1 MKKKITALCLVVALA
16 LVAIGGATMAYFTDH
31 GQQKNTF
38 AIGNIDIKVD
48 EWGNVWD
55 PSANGGEGGYVSDA
69 FGYDDNGMYY
79 TNIMPSYVMTKKPV
93 ISNESTRNAAY
104 VRVAVVVNNLSEIN
118 NAIDEVYENKINPE
132 TNATYT
138 DEEIQA
144 IYDNVFAGWGISHLK
159 TAEEPRRMWMKD
171 RDDSEVLGID
181 MAAKISTGTG
191 YYTQFSITNLFKS
204 EAEKNDAHNDG
215 VLDAGD
221 LGETYYTKAL
231 SANERVY
238 VFYLKLDAGESYE
251 LFGGLNAPAD
261 FNNEQMKMFEGLEI
275 GIYADAIQ
283 TVGFSGDNAAID
295 AFTALEAEHPLGWWN
310 D

>member
-31 GQQKNTF
+31 GQQENTF

-48 EWGNVWD
+48 ELGNVKD
-55 PSANGGEGGYVSDA
+55 ADGNFVSDA
-69 FGYDDNGMYY
+69 FSDDDNGMYY

-118 NAIDEVYENKINPE
+118 NAIDTVYEAAGKNE
-132 TNATYT
+132 T
-138 DEEIQA
+138 EIQA

-171 RDDSEVLGID
+171 RDDSKVLGID

-238 VFYLKLDAGESYE
+238 VFYLKLDANESYE

>member
-31 GQQKNTF
+31 GQQENTF

-48 EWGNVWD
+48 EWGNVKD
-55 PSANGGEGGYVSDA
+55 ADGNFVSDA
-69 FGYDDNGMYY
+69 FSYDDNGMYY

-118 NAIDEVYENKINPE
+118 NAIDTVYEAAGKNE
-132 TNATYT
+132 T
-138 DEEIQA
+138 EIQA

-159 TAEEPRRMWMKD
+159 TDEEPRRMWMKD
-171 RDDSEVLGID
+171 RDDSKVLGID

-204 EAEKNDAHNDG
+204 EAEKNDAHTDG

-238 VFYLKLDAGESYE
+238 VFYLKLDAAESYE

>member
-31 GQQKNTF
+31 GQQENTF

-48 EWGNVWD
+48 EWGNVKD
-55 PSANGGEGGYVSDA
+55 ADGNFVSDA
-69 FGYDDNGMYY
+69 FSHDDNGMYY

-238 VFYLKLDAGESYE
+238 VFYLKLDADESYE

>member
-16 LVAIGGATMAYFTDH
+16 LVAIGGATMAYFTDKD
-31 GQQKNTF
+31 QQNNTF

-48 EWGNVWD
+48 EYGYVWD
-55 PSANGGEGGYVSDA
+55 KSANNGQGGYVTDA
-69 FGYDDNGMYY
+69 VDYTDGGMTF
-79 TNIMPSYVMTKKPV
+79 TNIMPSYIMSKRPI

-118 NAIDEVYENKINPE
+118 TAIDGVYEEKD
-132 TNATYT
+132 YT
-138 DEEIQA
+138 EEQIQA
-144 IYDNVFAGWGISHLK
+144 IYDDVFAGWGISHLK
-159 TAEEPRRMWMKD
+159 TADEPRRMWMKD
-171 RDDSEVLGID
+171 RDDSKVLGID
-181 MAAKISTGTG
+181 MAAKIASGEG
-191 YYTQFSITNLFKS
+191 YYTQFSITNMFKS

-221 LGETYYTKAL
+221 AGETYYSNAL

-238 VFYLKLDAGESYE
+238 VFYLKLDANESYE

-261 FNNEQMKMFEGLEI
+261 FNNEQMKMFEGLQI

-283 TVGFSGDNAAID
+283 TVGFSGENAAID

-310 D
+310 AE

>member
-31 GQQKNTF
+31 GQQENTF

-48 EWGNVWD
+48 EWGNVKD
-55 PSANGGEGGYVSDA
+55 ADGNFVSDA
-69 FGYDDNGMYY
+69 FSYDDNGMYY

-118 NAIDEVYENKINPE
+118 NAIDTVHEAAGKNE
-132 TNATYT
+132 T
-138 DEEIQA
+138 EIQA

-171 RDDSEVLGID
+171 RDDSKVLGID

-204 EAEKNDAHNDG
+204 EEEKNDAHNDG

-238 VFYLKLDAGESYE
+238 VFYLKLDADESYE

>member
-31 GQQKNTF
+31 GQQENTF

-48 EWGNVWD
+48 EEGNVKD
-55 PSANGGEGGYVSDA
+55 ADGNFVSDA
-69 FGYDDNGMYY
+69 FSYDDNGMYY

-118 NAIDEVYENKINPE
+118 NAIDTVYEAAGKNE
-132 TNATYT
+132 T
-138 DEEIQA
+138 EIQA

-171 RDDSEVLGID
+171 RDDSKVLGID

-204 EAEKNDAHNDG
+204 EEEKNDAHNDG

-238 VFYLKLDAGESYE
+238 VFYLKLDADESYE
-251 LFGGLNAPAD
+251 LFNGLNAPAD